1 MKGRFQL
8 IFRKGGPRGRQ
19 EGPCSLAFPPCGWQ
33 AGERAGRVGD
43 KDAPAPGAAATLLQD
58 LRGLTVSRASSLT
71 APPMETC
78 NGEPGTLKETTA
90 SRGAG
95 PVGPTWALRKI
106 LQLLCPGW
114 LVGGVWGQGGQWASA
129 GPGTQHAHKKR
140 ESSPSGPP

>member
-43 KDAPAPGAAATLLQD
+43 KDACSWGCCYAAAGPE
-58 LRGLTVSRASSLT
+58 RTVSRASSLT

-78 NGEPGTLKETTA
+78 NGEPRTLKETTA

-106 LQLLCPGW
+106 LQLLCPGR
-114 LVGGVWGQGGQWASA
+114 LVGGVWGQGGQWAST
-129 GPGTQHAHKKR
+129 GPGTQRAHKR
-140 ESSPSGPP
+140 HESSPSGPP